1 MQHAA
6 AAAQHA
12 SAAAQNEALAA
23 KRAADTAVAA
33 AAKDEADAAR
43 AREVAEFQASLRD
56 STELIR
62 EREQVGLLETR
73 LVAMEARAL
82 AAEARAEAASR
93 TARSL
98 HQRPGRGTDG
108 QDASTDPEP
117 ARARQDAATDAEA
130 AVGQLEASTQS
141 EVSARQDAATEAA
154 AVQQEAA
161 TQSES
166 VLTAE
171 AATNVAEEEAS
182 EEVVG
187 DRGRSWEIVEE
198 ASEEVVPA
206 VRAVPASP
214 KVAVELAAAE
224 AEAEAE
230 AAAALASSAPLA
242 KAISNKLR
250 LSQLREAA
258 LEEQVAALQEA
269 LEIAREKLR
278 RTEAIGGVEGAVG
291 GTVEGEEGAE
301 EAGEPSAPQVQ
312 SAINAALLLTEQ
324 GTSASLRAELQ
335 AVRAA
340 AASSSA
346 APEVR
351 QQRSF
356 EALGEDVPGAALE
369 TVAEEAPAMASETLV
384 PAASPPEAVVPAAE
398 AAAVVPAAEAAVV
411 PAAEAAPPL
420 VRSEAAAIDA
430 ALLLAEEQTSGS
442 LRSQLQAVRAA
453 LEQVRAAA
461 RQQEVELRSEVAA
474 AKEQEAAAVEAV
486 AKTAEAAA
494 AAVEEA
500 KAEAAEAL
508 AEKEERAATEA
519 ALEKVRGKRP
529 TPPQPGEGG
538 LGPMAALTRQVEA
551 AAERERKLEAEIAR
565 LTSQSLRKPAAK
577 INLAERQAGFQ
588 VAKSLRETPS
598 HRASPASLIRSPTD
612 LSPLSDRSPTD
623 LRPTFRISDRS
634 PTDLALAAQEG
645 AGSHRHDASAP
656 SGTLRYPPL
665 PARLAPQCH
674 RPRTGATADALRSP
688 DADECTGSPRSGG
701 RAAGVAAHGRGRD
714 GSVHCPEHSVQG
726 GPRRVW
732 CRRCGRRFLHRQL
745 VGRTF

>member
-369 TVAEEAPAMASETLV
+369 TVAEEAPATASETLV
-384 PAASPPEAVVPAAE
+384 PAASPPE
-398 AAAVVPAAEAAVV
+398 AVVPAAEAAVV

-674 RPRTGATADALRSP
+674 RPRTGATADTLRSP